1 MPGELGHLHSPD
13 HDHRVLLEIE
23 SGDHL
28 KFGSTSSAPVGSS
41 TLSLLDPLVVAE
53 GQAGEEEEEDDVEE
67 HDQDAQLQTSAP
79 LVGCAPATEDGKL
92 VTLKSGFPRGEF
104 KMEQK
109 RGNLYFL
116 KPADAGQRC

>member
-1 MPGELGHLHSPD
+1 VPGELDHLHSPE
-13 HDHRVLLEIE
+13 HDHQVLLEIE

-28 KFGSTSSAPVGSS
+28 KSGSTSSAPVGSS

-79 LVGCAPATEDGKL
+79 LVGCAPA
-92 VTLKSGFPRGEF
+92 
-104 KMEQK
+104 
-109 RGNLYFL
+109 
-116 KPADAGQRC
+116 DAGQRC